1 MAEERFNE
9 RAMVTDITSTY
20 ATIYRKD
27 ASGEFHVENNLPEK
41 LEDNQCVS
49 IDRKLGAYYGISGHD
64 DLYILKKDLKDSEGN
79 ECYED
84 GSTQIKK
91 KKKITN
97 KSASKQ
103 KSKSGGCWKGYERV
117 PGTKQYAKGSCRKIK
132 GSPRQTMTK
141 GKGSRRKLNKRKK
154 SL

>member
-27 ASGEFHVENNLPEK
+27 PSGEFHVENNLPEK
-41 LEDNQCVS
+41 LEDNQCVTV
-49 IDRKLGAYYGISGHD
+49 DRKFGQFYGISGLD

-84 GSTQIKK
+84 GGTQIKNK
-91 KKKITN
+91 KKSN
-97 KSASKQ
+97 KSAKQ
-103 KSKSGGCWKGYERV
+103 KSKKGGCWKGYERV
-117 PGTKQYAKGSCRKIK
+117 PGTVQYAKGSCRKIVK
-132 GSPRQTMTK
+132 GKVSKRQTK
-141 GKGSRRKLNKRKK
+141 AKSRNNKRNKK
-154 SL
+154 SV